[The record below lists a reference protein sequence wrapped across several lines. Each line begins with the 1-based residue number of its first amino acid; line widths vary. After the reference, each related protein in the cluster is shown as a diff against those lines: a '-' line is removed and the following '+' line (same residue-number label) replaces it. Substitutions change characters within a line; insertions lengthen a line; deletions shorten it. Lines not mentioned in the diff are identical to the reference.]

1 MARSSLV
8 VNKPVPV
15 TRRSRWRVSAWK
27 RSEYLAAALFIA
39 PGLIWFL
46 GFMLY
51 PLVYSAWM
59 SLHEWKIRGPSE
71 FVGLANYARVFADS
85 INLIALRNTV
95 VYALLSVP
103 AQMLLGLLIALG
115 LEQLTRGKVVLR
127 LIYYLPVICSWVVV
141 SLMFMFLFNSEG
153 LFNHVFGDILGLVDP
168 TTSWLNRAS
177 TALPVIALLGV
188 WKGMGWSMLI
198 YLAALQSVPAELT
211 EAARVDG
218 ANRSQ
223 VTRFITVPLL
233 KPTTLFIAVL
243 LTIGAFQSFIQF
255 YIMTGGGPLH
265 QTEVFLSYMYD
276 QAFNFLDF
284 GYASA
289 IAWTLAALILAISLV
304 QFRLIKSTYEY

>member
-1 MARSSLV
+1 MTRYSLATKVRRAARL
-8 VNKPVPV
+8 
-15 TRRSRWRVSAWK
+15 RRPRVSAWK
-27 RSEYLAAALFIA
+27 RGEYLAAALFIA

-51 PLVYSAWM
+51 PLVYSFWM
-59 SLHEWKIRGPSE
+59 SLHDWKIRGPSE
-71 FVGLANYARVFADS
+71 FVGLANYARVFTDN
-85 INLIALRNTV
+85 INLIALRNTI

-103 AQMLLGLLIALG
+103 AQIVLGLLIALG
-115 LEQLTRGKVVLR
+115 LEQVSRGKVVLR
-127 LIYYLPVICSWVVV
+127 LIYYLPVISSWVVV

-153 LFNHVFGDILGLVDP
+153 LFNYVFGDILGLVNP
-168 TTSWLNRAS
+168 NTAWLNRAS

-198 YLAALQSVPAELT
+198 YLAALQSIPAELT

-218 ANRSQ
+218 ANRGQ
-223 VTRFITVPLL
+223 VTRFVTVPLL
-233 KPTTLFIAVL
+233 KPTTLFIAVM

-255 YIMTGGGPLH
+255 YIMTGGGPVH
-265 QTEVFLSYMYD
+265 QTELFLSYMYT

-289 IAWTLAALILAISLV
+289 IAWVLAVLILAISLM